1 MTTLKSP
8 IWKSACGKS
17 ARTVRLRGSRAGA
30 NAEAWASTLHCGRV
44 CVKLLGALAGFLMS
58 AAVFSGT
65 LPAGY
70 TQLMY
75 IESTGTQYI
84 DTGVVF
90 AYTNGFSITYQVTSA
105 ESQQRFCGSIGSA
118 TDSRCCVG
126 ANSQG
131 DGDVSLA
138 YVGWNGLVVSS
149 TAGVQDMSMGTIDVN
164 YRNLRFYNCRD
175 AGNGKVEVLKTQN
188 ATFCLFACK
197 NSNGTLTYG
206 KCRIM
211 AFRISSG
218 DNIAMDCVPARRDSD
233 GVLGM
238 YDIVGGAFFTN
249 RGTGTFTGGAAIG
262 KPGQSG
268 YVVLDYLE
276 STGAGQYIDTG
287 VIFTGQHGFAIT
299 YQNVRPASFHVFCG
313 SRADGDSRCFLGSN
327 GQTTPTATIG
337 WNTVVESGNVN
348 DLCKGT
354 ASVNLYASKSYDC
367 RGTSGSVSADLADQG
382 SNTFALFAYK
392 FNGSI
397 SNHGNCRI
405 SSFTMTKGSDVVM
418 SLTPIRRLS
427 DGALGMYDIDR
438 RVFYP
443 NLGSGEFLAGA
454 PLEVVYT
461 GGTVIVVR

>member
-1 MTTLKSP
+1 MFYTSCKR
-8 IWKSACGKS
+8 ICI
-17 ARTVRLRGSRAGA
+17 
-30 NAEAWASTLHCGRV
+30 
-44 CVKLLGALAGFLMS
+44 ALVGMLMS
-58 AAVFSGT
+58 LSSLFGA

-70 TQLMY
+70 TQLAFL
-75 IESTGTQYI
+75 ESSGTQYI

-90 AYTNGFSITYQVTSA
+90 GKTNGFSITYQVTSA
-105 ESQQRFCGSIGSA
+105 ESNQRFCGSVGGGA
-118 TDSRCCVG
+118 DARCCIG
-126 ANSQG
+126 ANRSG
-131 DGDVSLA
+131 NNSTA
-138 YVGWNGLVVSS
+138 YVGWNTLVVPS
-149 TAGVQDMSMGTIDVN
+149 TIGVHDMSMGTVDVN
-164 YRNLRFYNCRD
+164 YRNCGFYSCR
-175 AGNGKVEVLKTQN
+175 GVTNGTVGSLKTQSKS
-188 ATFCLFACK
+188 FCLFASMD
-197 NSNGTLTYG
+197 NNGNLTYG
-206 KCRIM
+206 RCRIM
-211 AFRISSG
+211 AFRISAESR
-218 DNIAMDCVPARRDSD
+218 IAMDCVPALRDSD
-233 GVLGM
+233 GALGM
-238 YDIVGGAFFTN
+238 YDTVGGAFLTN
-249 RGTGTFTGGAAIG
+249 NGTGTFTGGGAIG
-262 KPGQSG
+262 KIGLSG

-299 YQNVRPASFHVFCG
+299 YQNVKPTSFHVFCG
-313 SRADGDSRCFLGSN
+313 SRAGSDSRCFLGSN
-327 GQTTPTATIG
+327 SANSPTATIG
-337 WNTVVESGNVN
+337 WNTSVEAGNIN
-348 DLCKGT
+348 DLCRGT